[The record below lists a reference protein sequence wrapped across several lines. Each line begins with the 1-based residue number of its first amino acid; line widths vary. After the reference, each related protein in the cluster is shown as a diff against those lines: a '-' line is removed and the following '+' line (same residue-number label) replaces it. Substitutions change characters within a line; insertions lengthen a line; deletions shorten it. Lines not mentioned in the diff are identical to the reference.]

1 MLQKLKY
8 GAEIILSVEIS
19 GENSL
24 SELDETL
31 RDSSGIRVVN

>member
-1 MLQKLKY
+1 MLQKNKNR
-8 GAEIILSVEIS
+8 AEIILSVELS
-19 GENSL
+19 GEISL